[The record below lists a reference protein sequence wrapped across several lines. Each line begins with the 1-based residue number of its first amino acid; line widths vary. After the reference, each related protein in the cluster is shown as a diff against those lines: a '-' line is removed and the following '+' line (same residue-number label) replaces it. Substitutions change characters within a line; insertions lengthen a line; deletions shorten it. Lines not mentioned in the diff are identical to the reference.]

1 MSDEHDSQYVIL
13 HHDLTVMP
21 ANVFSSTLQVD
32 HSHAD
37 CRNSPAAALLTSV
50 CHIPSFVHPNNPLK
64 RKVDDDCDGIDDGH
78 GEADEEDASSGVG
91 AAPSLDSGTVK
102 HKPLST
108 SEPLPTTTSTA
119 TATTAAS
126 KTSATANGSTKNPPQ
141 KEDDKGAVVPE
152 EYKNGYILCQI
163 CGLQV
168 DIRDRET
175 GEFTV
180 RMWDEHREKCSSS
193 TARGVPAP
201 SSAAGAQADVTIYTP
216 ESTAQSLAHPPTKR
230 RRAKRTEEERIDYLR
245 ADPYVAQFEAY
256 RVLCASCDK
265 WIRLR
270 PNSTYCSIPWDAHRK
285 SCLAK
290 KINNKSA
297 YALDQRNALFT
308 KDPDI
313 RKYDPERV
321 LCNRVRRAQKA
332 ADIGDFKS
340 STFSSSRQ
348 LATANANANGDEE
361 LDELLSDA
369 EADGAHEDEGA
380 PGLAHGHNT
389 RAGRRKV
396 KPSPSSSSSS
406 DSGHSDDGE
415 GDIDVKVERETK
427 RRRLDGPSSSS
438 RSYLGHHPSH
448 SGRLGPVS
456 SSSSNAKRNS
466 YPSHPH
472 HPQTQNYASPYTLDR
487 SNGFGR
493 RASGGE
499 ARGRERGYSS
509 TSSSS
514 RRVQPHQQPSHQ
526 VYQQR
531 ERERGGERERP
542 WDHDLDP
549 EDAEIVDVDAEG
561 EVVDDVDGEG
571 EVVDVDGHS
580 YGSSHAPS
588 SSMNGH
594 HTSNGHHDGEH
605 GEREKHVPGGA
616 WARAPSYHT
625 TGRRGNERPTA
636 VMRRPMASV
645 GLADLDSVGG
655 RKQFLA
661 SSILH
666 LFATTYES
674 TDDLPISSLLTYL
687 NAAMPV
693 DKHEDFDTAEVVRY
707 VVALSGMPAG
717 SAGGNGGAC
726 GYGERFGERRWRV
739 LLEGDIV
746 RIVD

>member
-1 MSDEHDSQYVIL
+1 MSDIQ
-13 HHDLTVMP
+13 
-21 ANVFSSTLQVD
+21 
-32 HSHAD
+32 HSGG
-37 CRNSPAAALLTSV
+37 
-50 CHIPSFVHPNNPLK
+50 NNPLK

-78 GEADEEDASSGVG
+78 GEADEEDGSSGVG
-91 AAPSLDSGTVK
+91 AAPSLEPGTVK
-102 HKPLST
+102 NKSLST
-108 SEPLPTTTSTA
+108 SEPLPTSTSTA
-119 TATTAAS
+119 TATATS
-126 KTSATANGSTKNPPQ
+126 KTSATTTNANGSTKNPPQ
-141 KEDDKGAVVPE
+141 ATNGAVVPE

-180 RMWDEHREKCSSS
+180 RMWDEHRERCFPNSSS
-193 TARGVPAP
+193 TARGVPAS
-201 SSAAGAQADVTIYTP
+201 SSAADVTIYTP

-230 RRAKRTEEERIDYLR
+230 RRAKRTEDERIDYLR

-313 RKYDPERV
+313 RKYDAERV
-321 LCNRVRRAQKA
+321 LCNRCDQWLSMPPEDHYSAVQKWLNHRADCSKTMASSSMSGVRRAQKA

-340 STFSSSRQ
+340 SSTFSSSRQ
-348 LATANANANGDEE
+348 PTSANANANGDEE
-361 LDELLSDA
+361 LDELMSD

-389 RAGRRKV
+389 RGGGRRKV

-406 DSGHSDDGE
+406 DSGHSEDDAE
-415 GDIDVKVERETK
+415 GDVDVKVERETK
-427 RRRLDGPSSSS
+427 RRRLDGPSSS
-438 RSYLGHHPSH
+438 RSYLAHHPSH
-448 SGRLGPVS
+448 SGRLGPVP

-499 ARGRERGYSS
+499 VGWRNARDREYSHHAHHPHPHGGSRPGTGYSS

-526 VYQQR
+526 AYQQR
-531 ERERGGERERP
+531 ERERGERDRQ

-549 EDAEIVDVDAEG
+549 EDVEIVDVDAEG

-571 EVVDVDGHS
+571 EIVEVDGHR
-580 YGSSHAPS
+580 
-588 SSMNGH
+588 H
-594 HTSNGHHDGEH
+594 HTSNGHHDGEP

-616 WARAPSYHT
+616 WARAPSYHNT
-625 TGRRGNERPTA
+625 TNNGRRGNERSMA
-636 VMRRPMASV
+636 VMRRPMAPV

-661 SSILH
+661 SSIIH

-693 DKHEDFDTAEVVRY
+693 DKHEDFDTAEVVKY

-726 GYGERFGERRWRV
+726 GYGERIGDRRWRV